1 MLGYITIGTN
11 DLDRALGFHDELF
24 GMLGGKRLMQTGNG
38 WIYGSDRPAIGIT
51 KPYDGQAATV
61 GNGNMAALAASD
73 RPTVDAVYAKALELG
88 GTCEGAPGERMP
100 GFYGAYFRD
109 LDGNKFCVFKFG

>member
-1 MLGYITIGTN
+1 MLGYITLGSN
-11 DLDRALGFHDELF
+11 DLDRSLAFHDEV
-24 GMLGGKRLMQTGNG
+24 LGLLGAKRMMPTAGG

-51 KPYDGQAATV
+51 RPYNGEAATA
-61 GNGNMAALAASD
+61 GNGNMAALTAPD
-73 RPTVDAVYAKALELG
+73 RATVDAVHAKALELG

-100 GFYGAYFRD
+100 TFYGAYFRD